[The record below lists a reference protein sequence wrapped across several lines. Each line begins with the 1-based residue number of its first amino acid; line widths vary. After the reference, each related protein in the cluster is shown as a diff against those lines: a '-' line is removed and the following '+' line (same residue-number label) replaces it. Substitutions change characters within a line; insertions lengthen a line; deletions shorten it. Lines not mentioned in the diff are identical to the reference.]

1 MRMHGNGPIGLL
13 VKSDLRG
20 LYTVLLVFIPC
31 TSIARIWRIHPR
43 TYGIHLGEMELEAVD
58 LVLVKR
64 IVVENLDINKPVASN
79 TVVAFYQCDTRGHSI
94 LMNLGG
100 TRASVESLMR

>member
-1 MRMHGNGPIGLL
+1 MHRNGPIGLL
-13 VKSDLRG
+13 VKSDLGG
-20 LYTVLLVFIPC
+20 L
-31 TSIARIWRIHPR
+31 
-43 TYGIHLGEMELEAVD
+43 YGIHLGEVELEAVD

-94 LMNLGG
+94 LMNLAQLLNQTPIPRGSSH
-100 TRASVESLMR
+100 RR

>member
-1 MRMHGNGPIGLL
+1 MRMHRNGPIGLL
-13 VKSDLRG
+13 VKGDLGG
-20 LYTVLLVFIPC
+20 LYTVLLVYEPY
-31 TSIARIWRIHPR
+31 TSIAGIWRIHSR
-43 TYGIHLGEMELEAVD
+43 TYGIHLGEVELEAVD

-94 LMNLGG
+94 LMNLRG
-100 TRASVESLMR
+100 TRASVESTMR